1 MSVYIK
7 NNCDNSGGLRIVIR
21 NKGKQSSSIS
31 TLTPMTVPT
40 AVPAFPPDVS
50 EPSAIP
56 AFPPDVSEPSA
67 GLVELDVVDDELLET
82 IGNG

>member
-1 MSVYIK
+1 
-7 NNCDNSGGLRIVIR
+7 
-21 NKGKQSSSIS
+21 
-31 TLTPMTVPT
+31 MTVPT

-56 AFPPDVSEPSA
+56 AFPLDVSEPSA